1 MLVDISYTVE
11 IDNIPARL
19 RDLYERDVLDI
30 LHKESDLI
38 FFLEQLATLLEEP
51 DPSKLDETR
60 EVLTKLSKEF
70 GKIQIRLKDIDAIL
84 RGYQKYKLGLH
95 ETPEQPREEPSE

>member
-19 RDLYERDVLDI
+19 RDLYQKDVLGVI
-30 LHKESDLI
+30 NGKSDLI
-38 FFLEQLATLLEEP
+38 CLLEMAAP
-51 DPSKLDETR
+51 LLGSSDPSELDQTR
-60 EVLTKLSKEF
+60 EVLAKLSKEF
-70 GKIQIRLKDIDAIL
+70 GKIQIRLRDIDAIL

>member
-11 IDNIPARL
+11 IDDIPTRVK
-19 RDLYERDVLDI
+19 DLYQKDVLGAVHED
-30 LHKESDLI
+30 SDLTCL
-38 FFLEQLATLLEEP
+38 LEKVATLLGSSDSP
-51 DPSKLDETR
+51 KLDEAR
-60 EVLTKLSKEF
+60 EILTKLSKEF

-95 ETPEQPREEPSE
+95 KASEQPREKPSE